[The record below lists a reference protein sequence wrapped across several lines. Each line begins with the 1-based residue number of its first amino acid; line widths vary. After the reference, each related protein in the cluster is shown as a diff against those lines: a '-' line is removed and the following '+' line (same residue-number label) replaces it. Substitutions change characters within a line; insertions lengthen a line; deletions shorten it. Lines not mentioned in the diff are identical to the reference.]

1 MKLDKTTIAEIR
13 SYANPPKLVHDV
25 MRASLLLLGDHE
37 GKTKVIKYALIF
49 DGTRV

>member
-1 MKLDKTTIAEIR
+1 MKLDMKTIVEIR
-13 SYANPPKLVHDV
+13 SYTNPSKLVHDV

-37 GKTKVIKYALIF
+37 GKTKVTEYALII